1 MVITIKKGMSREQA
15 KKMIDDALQINWR
28 LKKKKKT
35 ASLHKLGGLLSRL
48 KMTPLEMQKEMRD
61 GWLE

>member
-1 MVITIKKGMSREQA
+1 MVITIKKGMPRDQA
-15 KKMIDDALQINWR
+15 KKMIDDALQINWG
-28 LKKKKKT
+28 LKKEKKL

-48 KMTPLEMQKEMRD
+48 KMSPLELQKEMRD